1 MMDFDS
7 HYESNPAMME
17 VLVGLEERGFQVD
30 IGVAED
36 LLIQPD
42 LMGVQYDLYV
52 IKSNTELS
60 LSLAGVLNSQGA
72 QMVNPYLGC
81 INAKDKIVTSNLLRS
96 SGIPV
101 PSSWVTGKLDLMW
114 KIVERTPVILKPYRG
129 HRGKGIRLVQT
140 KDELFSLP
148 EPASPMLI
156 QEFVKGDGYDLKVY
170 VVGKEV
176 FGVRKQGP
184 SLTQYPQG
192 EKVSQ
197 SGLPCEVSA
206 EVRDI
211 AIRCGEILGLGL
223 YGLDILETESGP
235 MVVDLN
241 AFPSYR
247 GAGDVAPLIV
257 DYISGC
263 ASGVMT
269 L

>member
-7 HYESNPAMME
+7 HYESNPGMME
-17 VLVGLEERGFQVD
+17 VLAGLEDLGFQVD

-36 LLIQPD
+36 LVIRPD
-42 LMGVQYDLYV
+42 LMDVQYDLYV

-60 LSLAGVLNSQGA
+60 LSLAGVLHSQGA
-72 QMVNPYLGC
+72 QMVNPYHAC
-81 INAKDKIVTSNLLRS
+81 VATKDKIVTSSLLRS

-114 KIVERTPVILKPYRG
+114 KVVERTPIIIKPYRG
-129 HRGKGIRLVQT
+129 HRGNGVRLVQST
-140 KDELFSLP
+140 EELLNLP
-148 EPASPMLI
+148 QPVSPMLI
-156 QEFVKGDGYDLKVY
+156 QEFVEGGGYDLKVY

-176 FGVRKQGP
+176 FGVRKQAP
-184 SLTQYPQG
+184 KLTL
-192 EKVSQ
+192 ESQ
-197 SGLPCEVSA
+197 SEGKSQDGYPCTVSD

-211 AIRCGEILGLGL
+211 AIRCGEVLGLGL

-241 AFPSYR
+241 SFPSYR
-247 GAGDVAPLIV
+247 GAIEAAPLIV
-257 DYISGC
+257 QYISAC
-263 ASGVMT
+263 AAGEQF